1 MEFDG
6 GALLVT
12 AVIAVLAPLI
22 SEIPI
27 GLRLPMV
34 VVEVGLGILVG
45 PHVLGWAAPTGMLAL
60 LGYLGLIFLFFLAGM
75 ELDFDAVR
83 GRPLILAIEGWLL
96 SVVVAVS
103 LAGILYWMNLVRA
116 PLLIA
121 VALTTT
127 GMGTLMPILRDSG
140 ELGTRFGTYVVAAGA
155 MGEFGPIVLLSV
167 LMTREHTRW
176 VQTALTLF
184 FMMLGLIAAALAL
197 LPKPPRIVAFLGSTM
212 NSTSQLPVRIA
223 IMVLAVLIAIAEKF
237 GLDLILGAFTAGMI
251 VSLGS
256 KGRQGTRL
264 IHRLEAIGYGFLI
277 PMFFVTSGMH
287 FNVQALAANPR
298 ALFRLPLFLLLLFAA
313 RSVPIVFYRY
323 ELAKEDLDSVR
334 VLFRDVF
341 AVADRHRRDRS
352 TNRQNATRQCRR
364 SRRRRHALD
373 SSLPHHRPDLTTQRE
388 YSRLSCFHSHS
399 GVGALGIAVAYSW
412 I

>member
-6 GALLVT
+6 GVLLVT

-34 VVEVGLGILVG
+34 VVEVSLGILVG
-45 PHVLGWAAPTGMLAL
+45 PHVLGWAALTGMLAL
-60 LGYLGLIFLFFLAGM
+60 LGYLGLIFLFFLKGM

-83 GRPLILAIEGWLL
+83 GRPLNLAIAGWIL
-96 SVVVAVS
+96 SVAVALS

-127 GMGTLMPILRDSG
+127 GMATLMPILRDSG

-197 LPKPPRIVAFLGSTM
+197 LVKPPRIVAFLGSTM
-212 NSTSQLPVRIA
+212 NSTRQLPVRLA

-237 GLDLILGAFTAGMI
+237 ALDLTLGAFTAGQKWR
-251 VSLGS
+251 VAFW
-256 KGRQGTRL
+256 R
-264 IHRLEAIGYGFLI
+264 
-277 PMFFVTSGMH
+277 PTS
-287 FNVQALAANPR
+287 
-298 ALFRLPLFLLLLFAA
+298 
-313 RSVPIVFYRY
+313 
-323 ELAKEDLDSVR
+323 LAKSPTVSFL
-334 VLFRDVF
+334 
-341 AVADRHRRDRS
+341 
-352 TNRQNATRQCRR
+352 
-364 SRRRRHALD
+364 
-373 SSLPHHRPDLTTQRE
+373 
-388 YSRLSCFHSHS
+388 
-399 GVGALGIAVAYSW
+399 
-412 I
+412 

>member
-6 GALLVT
+6 AALLVT

-34 VVEVGLGILVG
+34 VVEVGLGIVVG
-45 PHVLGWAAPTGMLAL
+45 PQVLGWAAPVGMLAL

-75 ELDFDAVR
+75 EIDFNSVR
-83 GRPLILAIEGWLL
+83 GKPLTLAIQGWGL

-103 LAGILYWMNLVRA
+103 LAGILYRMQLVKA

-127 GMGTLMPILRDSG
+127 GIGTLMPILRDSG
-140 ELGTRFGTYVVAAGA
+140 ELATRFGTYVVAAGA
-155 MGEFGPIVLLSV
+155 MGEFGPIVLLS
-167 LMTREHTRW
+167 LIMTREHTRW
-176 VQTALTLF
+176 QQTALMVFFVLF
-184 FMMLGLIAAALAL
+184 AMVAAGLAL
-197 LPKPPRIVAFLGSTM
+197 LPKPPRIVAFLGGTM
-212 NSTSQLPVRIA
+212 NSTSQLPVRIS
-223 IMVLAVLIAIAEKF
+223 IMVLALLMAIAEKF

-256 KGRQGTRL
+256 KGKQGTRL
-264 IHRLEAIGYGFLI
+264 VHRLEAIGYGFLI

-287 FNVQALAANPR
+287 FDVRALVSSPR
-298 ALFRLPLFLLLLFAA
+298 ALLRLPLFLLLMFAA
-313 RSVPIVFYRY
+313 RSAPIVLYRY
-323 ELAKEDLDSVR
+323 ELAKEDRIPFVFYSATSLPLLIAIAEIGVQTGRMLPDNAAALVGAGMLSIL
-334 VLFRDVF
+334 LFPIT
-341 AVADRHRRDRS
+341 ALL
-352 TNRQNATRQCRR
+352 
-364 SRRRRHALD
+364 SRRR
-373 SSLPHHRPDLTTQRE
+373 
-388 YSRLSCFHSHS
+388 
-399 GVGALGIAVAYSW
+399 VGAPASVASTR

>member
-22 SEIPI
+22 CEIPV

-45 PHVLGWAAPTGMLAL
+45 PHVLGWAVPTGMLAM

-75 ELDFDAVR
+75 ELDLDAVR
-83 GRPLILAIEGWLL
+83 GRPLILAVEGWLL
-96 SVVVAVS
+96 SVAVALL
-103 LAGILYWMNLVRA
+103 LAGLLYWIDLARA

-140 ELGTRFGTYVVAAGA
+140 ELSTRFGTYVVAAGA

-176 VQTALTLF
+176 EQTALTLF
-184 FMMLGLIAAALAL
+184 FMVLGLIAAALAL
-197 LPKPPRIVAFLGSTM
+197 LPKPPRFVAFLGATM
-212 NSTSQLPVRIA
+212 NSTSQLPVRLA
-223 IMVLAVLIAIAEKF
+223 IMVLAILIAIAEKF

-256 KGRQGTRL
+256 KGKQGIRL

-287 FNVQALAANPR
+287 FDVQALAANPR
-298 ALFRLPLFLLLLFAA
+298 ALLRLPLFLLLLFAA

-323 ELAKEDLDSVR
+323 ELAKEDR
-334 VLFRDVF
+334 VPFIFYSATSLPLLIAIAEIGVQTGRMLPDNAAALIGAGMLSILLFPIT
-341 AVADRHRRDRS
+341 ALI
-352 TNRQNATRQCRR
+352 
-364 SRRRRHALD
+364 SRRNVRIPA
-373 SSLPHHRPDLTTQRE
+373 S
-388 YSRLSCFHSHS
+388 
-399 GVGALGIAVAYSW
+399 VASTR
-412 I
+412 IQE

>member
-1 MEFDG
+1 MEFN
-6 GALLVT
+6 GAALFIT
-12 AVIAVLAPLI
+12 AFIAVLAPLV

-34 VVEVGLGILVG
+34 VVEVGLGIVVG
-45 PHVLGWAAPTGMLAL
+45 PHVLGWASPTGMLGM

-83 GRPLILAIEGWLL
+83 GKPLTLAVTGWGL
-96 SVVVAVS
+96 SVVVAFAFS
-103 LAGILYWMNLVRA
+103 ALLNWMHFIQA

-167 LMTREHTRW
+167 LMAREHTRW
-176 VQTALTLF
+176 IQTALMLF
-184 FMMLGLIAAALAL
+184 FVLLALLAAVIAL
-197 LPKPPRIVAFLGSTM
+197 LPKPPRFVSFLAETM

-223 IMVLAVLIAIAEKF
+223 ILVLALLIAIAEKF
-237 GLDLILGAFTAGMI
+237 GLDMILGAFTAGMI

-256 KGRQGTRL
+256 KCMQGTKL
-264 IHRLEAIGYGFLI
+264 VHRLEAIGYGFLI
-277 PMFFVTSGMH
+277 PMFFVASGMH
-287 FNVQALAANPR
+287 FDIRALAASPR
-298 ALFRLPLFLLLLFAA
+298 ALWRLPLFLLLMLIA

-323 ELAKEDLDSVR
+323 ELAKEDRIPFVFYSATSLPLLIAIAEIGVQTGRMMPDNAAAIVGAGMLSIL
-334 VLFRDVF
+334 LFPIT
-341 AVADRHRRDRS
+341 ALL
-352 TNRQNATRQCRR
+352 
-364 SRRRRHALD
+364 SRRYA
-373 SSLPHHRPDLTTQRE
+373 SIPAAIATTRAQE
-388 YSRLSCFHSHS
+388 
-399 GVGALGIAVAYSW
+399 
-412 I
+412 

>member
-83 GRPLILAIEGWLL
+83 GRPLTLAVEGWLL
-96 SVVVAVS
+96 SVAVAVS
-103 LAGILYWMNLVRA
+103 LAGLLYWIGLVRA

-184 FMMLGLIAAALAL
+184 FMVLGLIAAALAL

-256 KGRQGTRL
+256 KGVQGTRL

-298 ALFRLPLFLLLLFAA
+298 ALFRLPLFLMLLFAA

-323 ELAKEDLDSVR
+323 ELAKEDR
-334 VLFRDVF
+334 VPFVFYSATSLPLLIAIAEIGVQTGRMLPDNAAALVGAGMLSILLFPIT
-341 AVADRHRRDRS
+341 ALI
-352 TNRQNATRQCRR
+352 
-364 SRRRRHALD
+364 SRRNVTIPA
-373 SSLPHHRPDLTTQRE
+373 S
-388 YSRLSCFHSHS
+388 
-399 GVGALGIAVAYSW
+399 VAPTHVQE
-412 I
+412 

>member
-34 VVEVGLGILVG
+34 AVEVGLGIVVG
-45 PHVLGWAAPTGMLAL
+45 PQVLGWGSPTGMLAL

-75 ELDFDAVR
+75 EIDFKAIR
-83 GRPLILAIEGWLL
+83 GKPLALAIPGWIL
-96 SVVVAVS
+96 SVLVAFS
-103 LAGILYWMNLVRA
+103 IAAILFRMGVIQA
-116 PLLIA
+116 PLLVG

-127 GMGTLMPILRDSG
+127 GIGALMPILRDSG

-155 MGEFGPIVLLSV
+155 MGEFGPIMLLS
-167 LMTREHTRW
+167 LLLTREHTRW
-176 VQTALTLF
+176 LQTALMIF
-184 FMMLGLIAAALAL
+184 FVALALLAAALAL

-223 IMVLAVLIAIAEKF
+223 IMVLALLIAIAEKF
-237 GLDLILGAFTAGMI
+237 GLDMILGAFTAGMI

-256 KGRQGTRL
+256 KGIQGTRL
-264 IHRLEAIGYGFLI
+264 VHRLEAIGYGFLI

-298 ALFRLPLFLLLLFAA
+298 ALLRLPLFLLLLFAA

-323 ELAKEDLDSVR
+323 ELAKEDR
-334 VLFRDVF
+334 VPFVFYSATSLPLLIAIAEIGVQTGRMLPDNAAALVGAGMLSILLFPIT
-341 AVADRHRRDRS
+341 ALI
-352 TNRQNATRQCRR
+352 
-364 SRRRRHALD
+364 SRRNVNIPA
-373 SSLPHHRPDLTTQRE
+373 SVATTHIQE
-388 YSRLSCFHSHS
+388 
-399 GVGALGIAVAYSW
+399 
-412 I
+412 

>member
-1 MEFDG
+1 MEFN
-6 GALLVT
+6 GAALFIT
-12 AVIAVLAPLI
+12 AFIAVLAPLI

-34 VVEVGLGILVG
+34 VVEVGLGIVVG
-45 PHVLGWAAPTGMLAL
+45 PHVLGWASSTGMLGM

-83 GRPLILAIEGWLL
+83 GKPLTLAATGWGL
-96 SVVVAVS
+96 SVVVAFAFS
-103 LAGILYWMNLVRA
+103 ALLYWMHLIQA

-167 LMTREHTRW
+167 LMSREHTRW
-176 VQTALTLF
+176 IQTALMLF
-184 FMMLGLIAAALAL
+184 FVLLALIAAGLAL
-197 LPKPPRIVAFLGSTM
+197 LPKPPRIVSFLAETM

-223 IMVLAVLIAIAEKF
+223 ILVLALLIAIAEKF
-237 GLDLILGAFTAGMI
+237 GLDMILGAFTAGMI

-256 KGRQGTRL
+256 KGVQGTKL

-277 PMFFVTSGMH
+277 PMFFVASGMH
-287 FNVQALAANPR
+287 FDIRALAASPR
-298 ALFRLPLFLLLLFAA
+298 ALWRLPLFLLLMLIA

-323 ELAKEDLDSVR
+323 ELAKEDRIPFVFYSATSLPLLIAIAEIGVQTGRMMPDNAAAIVGAGMLSIL
-334 VLFRDVF
+334 LFPIT
-341 AVADRHRRDRS
+341 ALL
-352 TNRQNATRQCRR
+352 
-364 SRRRRHALD
+364 SRRYANI
-373 SSLPHHRPDLTTQRE
+373 PTAIATTRAQE
-388 YSRLSCFHSHS
+388 
-399 GVGALGIAVAYSW
+399 
-412 I
+412 

>member
-1 MEFDG
+1 MQFDG

-45 PHVLGWAAPTGMLAL
+45 PHVLGWASPTGMLAL

-83 GRPLILAIEGWLL
+83 GRPLTLAIEGWVL
-96 SVVVAVS
+96 SVAVAFS
-103 LAGILYWMNLVRA
+103 F
-116 PLLIA
+116 A

-176 VQTALTLF
+176 LQTALMLF
-184 FMMLGLIAAALAL
+184 FMVLALLAAVLAL
-197 LPKPPRIVAFLGSTM
+197 LPKPPRIVAFLGSAM

-223 IMVLAVLIAIAEKF
+223 ITVLALLMAIAEKF
-237 GLDLILGAFTAGMI
+237 GLDMILGAFTAGMI

-256 KGRQGTRL
+256 KGIQGTRL

-298 ALFRLPLFLLLLFAA
+298 ALLRLPLFLLLLFAA

-323 ELAKEDLDSVR
+323 ELAKEDRIPFVFYSATSLPLLIAIAEMGVQTGRMLPDNAAALVGAGMLSIL
-334 VLFRDVF
+334 LFPIT
-341 AVADRHRRDRS
+341 ALI
-352 TNRQNATRQCRR
+352 
-364 SRRRRHALD
+364 SRRNVTIPA
-373 SSLPHHRPDLTTQRE
+373 S
-388 YSRLSCFHSHS
+388 
-399 GVGALGIAVAYSW
+399 VAPTH
-412 I
+412 IQK

>member
-83 GRPLILAIEGWLL
+83 GRPLTLAIEGWLL
-96 SVVVAVS
+96 SVAVAVS
-103 LAGILYWMNLVRA
+103 LAGLLYWMGLVRA

-256 KGRQGTRL
+256 KGIQGTRL

-298 ALFRLPLFLLLLFAA
+298 ALSAPAVVLAAAVCCPIRAHRFLPLRAGQRRP
-313 RSVPIVFYRY
+313 RSVRI
-323 ELAKEDLDSVR
+323 
-334 VLFRDVF
+334 LFRDISP
-341 AVADRHRRDRS
+341 VADRHRRNRS
-352 TNRQNATRQCRR
+352 TNRQNVARQRRR

-373 SSLPHHRPDLTTQRE
+373 SSLPHHRPDL
-388 YSRLSCFHSHS
+388 
-399 GVGALGIAVAYSW
+399 AP
-412 I
+412 